1 MNTLIDILNT
11 MDVPSLRK
19 HDLGWLKRNL
29 AVRNRNHPDFY
40 RAMTIIHDLMK
51 RKIDK
56 SDGDDSLSTV
66 H

>member
-1 MNTLIDILNT
+1 MNNLIDILNT
-11 MDVPSLRK
+11 MDVPILRK
-19 HDLGWLKRNL
+19 NDLGWLKRNL

-56 SDGDDSLSTV
+56 SDGDDSMSLV
-66 H
+66 R

>member
-1 MNTLIDILNT
+1 MNNLIDILNT
-11 MDVPSLRK
+11 MDVPILRK
-19 HDLGWLKRNL
+19 NDLGWLKRNL
-29 AVRNRNHPDFY
+29 AVRNRNHPDFH
-40 RAMTIIHDLMK
+40 RAMTIIHDLTK